1 MLGPHSESV
10 YYGVYEANRPE
21 LAEPYYKAVLQY
33 AYARGHSDAVQYV
46 GISNSSLT
54 PNCSSAIHFPGEST
68 MNSFPFKFISS
79 KIGP

>member
-33 AYARGHSDAVQYV
+33 ADARGHSDAAHYV
-46 GISNSSLT
+46 GTTNSSLA
-54 PNCSSAIHFPGEST
+54 PNCSSATHFPGESA
-68 MNSFPFKFISS
+68 ID
-79 KIGP
+79 